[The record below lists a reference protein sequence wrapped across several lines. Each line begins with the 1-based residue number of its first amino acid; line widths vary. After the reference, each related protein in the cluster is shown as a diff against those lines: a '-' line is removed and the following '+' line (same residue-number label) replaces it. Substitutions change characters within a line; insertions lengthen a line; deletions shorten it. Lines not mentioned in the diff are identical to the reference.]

1 MSAFD
6 KLMAFQRDTTALGEI
21 AGRLH
26 WDQET
31 TMPRGAAAQRG
42 AEVAAIEGILHARRT
57 APEVGEWLA
66 KAEAPAT
73 WIDMVTRGAALAEG
87 DLKRVLGDSLP
98 VGLRLS

>member
-57 APEVGEWLA
+57 LSDDHNTMTVVQSGHT
-66 KAEAPAT
+66 EAGPYANFS
-73 WIDMVTRGAALAEG
+73 VY
-87 DLKRVLGDSLP
+87 KRIA
-98 VGLRLS
+98 